1 MWIHRSTDACK
12 NQLNKSNKIK
22 LVIGF
27 IDHQSFKIK
36 QKYYSQYVSKGCVHI
51 RDGTKDEW
59 KYGLNTY
66 VAININQSNQD

>member
-36 QKYYSQYVSKGCVHI
+36 QKYYSMAQKAVFMFVMVQKMNEITVRI
-51 RDGTKDEW
+51 PM
-59 KYGLNTY
+59 LQL
-66 VAININQSNQD
+66 NINQSNQN